1 MATTQGMC
9 KNCGSLIVFD
19 NRDDKCE
26 CVFCHMV
33 FPSAEAVEILEN
45 PQNYTFPNEKIE
57 ESAETRHY
65 YATPVYPDMV
75 EKAVARDK
83 TTKTGDSESKDKP
96 NEFEVQAKDVK
107 APKKLVISLVA
118 GIAAAV
124 AIVVAIALPMYFSRK
139 GMLDKITASIDTVFE
154 GSVKVDTSADS
165 DGYKKGY
172 IVFGQTCQ
180 NVKIATKDEISSDT
194 ANDIFKKYCDLRNKS
209 GNFSSDADSK
219 VTLEIYTPKGIYK
232 VTTNGAEYKEDEVIE
247 TTQSS
252 ETSAT

>member
-26 CVFCHMV
+26 CVFCHLV
-33 FPSAEAVEILEN
+33 FPSAEAIEILEN
-45 PQNYTFPNEKIE
+45 PGNYTFPNEKIE
-57 ESAETRHY
+57 ESEETRHY

-83 TTKTGDSESKDKP
+83 TNRSGESETKEKA

-107 APKKLVISLVA
+107 APKKLVIGLAA

-139 GMLDKITASIDTVFE
+139 GMLNKITSSIDTVFD
-154 GSVKVDTSADS
+154 GQIKVDTSVDS
-165 DGYKKGY
+165 DGFSKGY
-172 IVFGQTCQ
+172 NVFGQTCQ
-180 NVKIATKDEISSDT
+180 NIKVATADEVSSKT
-194 ANDIFKKYCDLRNKS
+194 AEEIFRKYCDLRNKS
-209 GNFSSDADSK
+209 GNYSSDADSK

-232 VTTNGAEYKEDEVIE
+232 VTASGAEYKEDEVIE
-247 TTQSS
+247 TTQTS
-252 ETSAT
+252 ETSET